1 MLFGSEN
8 NKVRKA
14 KTRLDKQNIYIA
26 AALIT
31 ATTINIIYS
40 IPETAAMPPPV
51 NNHDSSKTLLDENI
65 CSASAVDCSQTHN
78 S

>member
-1 MLFGSEN
+1 MLSGSKK

-14 KTRLDKQNIYIA
+14 KTRPDKQNIYIA
-26 AALIT
+26 AALII

-51 NNHDSSKTLLDENI
+51 NNHDSSNTLQDENT
-65 CSASAVDCSQTHN
+65 CSASTVSCSQTHN